1 MLKTVMFG
9 LHRTDGR
16 VGVTPAG
23 ASDREANVYVRRA
36 RPRFGERLGN
46 HAVSSSDLF
55 NSIEE
60 GSQKQPLDSE
70 RG

>member
-9 LHRTDGR
+9 LHRTDRR
-16 VGVTPAG
+16 VGVTPVE
-23 ASDREANVYVRRA
+23 ASDKEANVYVRRA
-36 RPRFGERLGN
+36 RPRFGEGLDN